1 MTTSTTDP
9 VTSLDRLAEIAA
21 LDLFSPRAQTILDR
35 FARRAAQGL
44 GLPVGLIT
52 VVLDDAQVMAG
63 AHGLFGWVAETRGV
77 PLEWSFCR
85 TPVES
90 GQRHVITN
98 AAVDATH
105 RDNPLV
111 TVEGVRCYAGSP
123 LVTSRGQVLGT
134 CCVLG
139 TEPREFTAEELLTLD
154 VMAADAV
161 AEIESTRHAAH
172 D

>member
-1 MTTSTTDP
+1 MTALTTDP
-9 VTSLDRLAEIAA
+9 VTSVDRLAEIAA
-21 LDLFSPRAQTILDR
+21 LDLFSPAAQTVLDR
-35 FARRAAQGL
+35 FARRAAQHL

-63 AHGLFGWVAETRGV
+63 AHGLAGWMAQTRGV

-85 TPVES
+85 TPVAT
-90 GQRHVITN
+90 GKRHVITN
-98 AAVDATH
+98 AAVDATQ

-111 TVEGVRCYAGSP
+111 TLEGVRCYAGSP

-139 TEPREFTAEELLTLD
+139 NDPREFTADELRSLD
-154 VMAADAV
+154 LMAAEVV
-161 AEIESTRHAAH
+161 AQLEATRE
-172 D
+172 DPRG

>member
-1 MTTSTTDP
+1 MTALTTDP
-9 VTSLDRLAEIAA
+9 VTSFDRLAEIAA
-21 LDLFSPRAQTILDR
+21 LDLFSPRAQVLLDR
-35 FARRAAQGL
+35 FARQAAQRL
-44 GLPVGLIT
+44 GLPVGLVTII
-52 VVLDDAQVMAG
+52 LDDAQVMAG
-63 AHGLFGWVAETRGV
+63 AHGLVGWMAETRGV

-85 TPVES
+85 TPVQT

-111 TVEGVRCYAGSP
+111 TVEGVRSYAGSP

-139 TEPREFTAEELLTLD
+139 SDPREFTADELHVLD
-154 VMAADAV
+154 DMAAHVV
-161 AEIESTRHAAH
+161 AEIEATRDQAQG
-172 D
+172 